1 MSDFSKSEVV
11 SHNEKLEAYAEE
23 KAAWLRSHPTETEKL
38 LKDFLKNQ
46 DIKFLFKKAIFY
58 KPRNT
63 SMEQYNI
70 ADFFISK
77 KNVIISVGNTSF
89 SRDDKYSIV
98 KYEELCK
105 CYPSVS
111 VIHWSG
117 ADFRSYQNMKALL
130 ALLK

>member
-1 MSDFSKSEVV
+1 MNDFSKSEVV
-11 SHNEKLEAYAEE
+11 SHNERLEAYAKE

-38 LKDFLKNQ
+38 LKDFLKNHG
-46 DIKFLFKKAIFY
+46 IKFLFKKVIFY
-58 KPRNT
+58 RPRNT
-63 SMEQYNI
+63 FMEQYNI
-70 ADFFISK
+70 ADFFIPK
-77 KNVIISVGNTSF
+77 KSVIINVGNVSF
-89 SRDDKYSIV
+89 SRDDKYSMV

-105 CYPSVS
+105 YCPLVS

>member
-1 MSDFSKSEVV
+1 MDNFSKSKVV
-11 SHNEKLEAYAEE
+11 SHNERLEAYAEE

-38 LKDFLKNQ
+38 LKDFLKEHS
-46 DIKFLFKKAIFY
+46 IKFLFKKAMFY
-58 KPRNT
+58 KPMNT

-70 ADFFISK
+70 ADFFIPK
-77 KNVIISVGNTSF
+77 KNTIINVGNVSF

-98 KYEELCK
+98 KYEEFCK
-105 CYPSVS
+105 RYPSVS